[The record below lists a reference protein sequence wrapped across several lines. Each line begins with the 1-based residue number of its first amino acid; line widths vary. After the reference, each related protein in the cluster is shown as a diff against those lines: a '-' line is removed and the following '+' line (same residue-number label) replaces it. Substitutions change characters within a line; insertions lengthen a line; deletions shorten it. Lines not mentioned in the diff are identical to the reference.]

1 MKVSKTLHPTFFFK
15 KKVVCRATEV
25 AAWCFRRNKTPIS
38 AERRESTP
46 ISGSQIHL
54 SQYGSSELMWLRFGE
69 PHRSNLPPPPTTH
82 HPRQITPDEPFQ
94 FSGRPSI
101 PTRFFSSPGSPGARM
116 MESVRIVTIAER
128 YSLFIF
134 LRLGEGHFLPN
145 ARRVSEFGAGDKT
158 GTVLHT
164 MRRRT

>member
-1 MKVSKTLHPTFFFK
+1 M
-15 KKVVCRATEV
+15 

-69 PHRSNLPPPPTTH
+69 PHRSDLPPPPTTH
-82 HPRQITPDEPFQ
+82 HLRQITPDEPFQ

-116 MESVRIVTIAER
+116 MESVRIVTIVER

-134 LRLGEGHFLPN
+134 LRSGEGHFLPN
-145 ARRVSEFGAGDKT
+145 AHGGFRNSGDET
-158 GTVLHT
+158 ETWLLT
-164 MRRRT
+164 TRRRIVTNVRSQCLSNVDDAI